1 MFNLLDILTYPQQ
14 WGHQTQELFR
24 FVHGMITSLYH
35 VSFIVKYSFVDS
47 WGDYQNDNV
56 FLKIFWKKTQKNVKK

>member
-14 WGHQTQELFR
+14 WGHQSQELFR

-47 WGDYQNDNV
+47 WGDYQI
-56 FLKIFWKKTQKNVKK
+56 KR